1 MPDPKPK
8 ILFVDDEDSI
18 LKGVKLNLGRTYDI
32 FTASSGRD
40 ALNLLEDQD
49 DPFQVI
55 VSDFAMPGMNGADFL
70 EKVREQDKEV
80 VTLLLTGQANFD
92 DLCEVVR
99 RGEIFRLLGK
109 PCPPEVLSKNLEQ
122 ALRQYHLIRSEKDLL
137 EKTLNGTISAM
148 STLLSAAMPLFHG
161 RAQRVKQL
169 ALEASR
175 ELNMPSEW
183 RLQVAANF
191 CYLGH
196 LTLPDEAQEKVYFG
210 ENIPPSLS
218 ELVDGLPQFVSEIL
232 GGIPRLDK
240 VRKIIEYIP
249 EDYAGG
255 TEEDEVR
262 KLASIIRISQVY
274 DQMESAGCSKSEIFE
289 KLRQQESS
297 FAPGLMD
304 ALASS
309 RVLSGGVLD
318 PQTIKLDELKP
329 GMRLLEDL
337 RFGEKLIGSIGSMVS
352 LSLIQT
358 MRSYIA
364 SGGDSAGNLPE
375 EIEVLA

>member
-1 MPDPKPK
+1 MSDSTPK

-32 FTASSGRD
+32 LTAPSGRD
-40 ALNLLEDQD
+40 ALKLIEEEKE
-49 DPFQVI
+49 PFQVI
-55 VSDFAMPGMNGADFL
+55 VSDFAMPGMNGAVFL
-70 EKVREQDKEV
+70 EKVRAQDKEV
-80 VTLLLTGQANFD
+80 VTILLTGQANFD

-161 RAQRVKQL
+161 RAERVKQL
-169 ALEASR
+169 ALETSR

-232 GGIPRLDK
+232 GGIPRLNK

-249 EDYAGG
+249 ADYVEE

-289 KLRQQESS
+289 KLRQQEAS
-297 FAPGLMD
+297 FAPGVLD
-304 ALASS
+304 ALAHS
-309 RVLSGGVLD
+309 RVLSGGVID
-318 PQTIKLDELKP
+318 PKTIQLNELRP
-329 GMRLLEDL
+329 GMRLLEDI
-337 RFGEKLIGSIGSMVS
+337 RVDGKLLGSAGSMVS
-352 LSLIQT
+352 LSLVQT
-358 MRSYIA
+358 IRSYMA
-364 SGGDSAGNLPE
+364 
-375 EIEVLA
+375 

>member
-1 MPDPKPK
+1 MSDSTPK

-32 FTASSGRD
+32 LTAPSGRD
-40 ALNLLEDQD
+40 ALKLIEEKKE
-49 DPFQVI
+49 PFQVI

-70 EKVREQDKEV
+70 EKVRAQDKEV
-80 VTLLLTGQANFD
+80 VTILLTGQANFD

-161 RAQRVKQL
+161 RAERVKQL
-169 ALEASR
+169 ALETSR

-210 ENIPPSLS
+210 ENIPSSLS

-232 GGIPRLDK
+232 GGIPRLNK

-249 EDYAGG
+249 ADYVEE

-289 KLRQQESS
+289 KLRQQEAS
-297 FAPGLMD
+297 FAPGVLD
-304 ALASS
+304 ALAHS
-309 RVLSGGVLD
+309 RVLSGGVID
-318 PQTIKLDELKP
+318 PKTIQLNELRP
-329 GMRLLEDL
+329 GMRLLEDI
-337 RFGEKLIGSIGSMVS
+337 RVDGKLLGSAGSMVS
-352 LSLIQT
+352 LSLVQT
-358 MRSYIA
+358 IRSYIA
-364 SGGDSAGNLPE
+364 SGGDSAENLPRNV
-375 EIEVLA
+375 EVLA

>member
-1 MPDPKPK
+1 MSDSTPK

-32 FTASSGRD
+32 LTAPSGRD
-40 ALNLLEDQD
+40 ALKLIEEEKE
-49 DPFQVI
+49 PFQVI

-70 EKVREQDKEV
+70 EKVRAQDKEV
-80 VTLLLTGQANFD
+80 VTILLTGQANFD

-148 STLLSAAMPLFHG
+148 STLLSAAMPLFYG
-161 RAQRVKQL
+161 RAERVKQL
-169 ALEASR
+169 ALETSR

-232 GGIPRLDK
+232 GGIPRLNK

-249 EDYAGG
+249 ADYVGE
-255 TEEDEVR
+255 TDEDEVR

-297 FAPGLMD
+297 FAPGVLD
-304 ALASS
+304 ALAHS
-309 RVLSGGVLD
+309 RVLSGGVID
-318 PQTIKLDELKP
+318 PKTIQLNELRP
-329 GMRLLEDL
+329 GMRLLEDI
-337 RFGEKLIGSIGSMVS
+337 RVDGKLLGSAGSMVS
-352 LSLIQT
+352 LSLVQT
-358 MRSYIA
+358 IRSYIA
-364 SGGDSAGNLPE
+364 SGGDSAENLPRNV
-375 EIEVLA
+375 EVLV

>member
-1 MPDPKPK
+1 MSDSTPK

-32 FTASSGRD
+32 LTAPSGRD
-40 ALNLLEDQD
+40 ALKLIEEEKE
-49 DPFQVI
+49 PFQVI

-70 EKVREQDKEV
+70 EKVRAQDKEV
-80 VTLLLTGQANFD
+80 VTILLTGQANFD

-148 STLLSAAMPLFHG
+148 STLLSAAMPLFYG
-161 RAQRVKQL
+161 RAERVKQL
-169 ALEASR
+169 ALETSR

-232 GGIPRLDK
+232 GGIPRLNK

-249 EDYAGG
+249 ADYVGE
-255 TEEDEVR
+255 TDEDEVR

-289 KLRQQESS
+289 KLRQQEAS
-297 FAPGLMD
+297 FAPGVLD
-304 ALASS
+304 ALAHS
-309 RVLSGGVLD
+309 RVLSGGVID
-318 PQTIKLDELKP
+318 PKTIQLNELRP
-329 GMRLLEDL
+329 GMRLLEDI
-337 RFGEKLIGSIGSMVS
+337 RVDGKLLGSAGSMVS
-352 LSLIQT
+352 LSLVQT
-358 MRSYIA
+358 IRSYIA
-364 SGGDSAGNLPE
+364 SGGDSAENLPRNV
-375 EIEVLA
+375 EVLV

>member
-1 MPDPKPK
+1 MSDSTPK

-32 FTASSGRD
+32 LTAPSGRD
-40 ALNLLEDQD
+40 ALKLIEEEKE
-49 DPFQVI
+49 PFQVI

-70 EKVREQDKEV
+70 EKVRAQDKEV
-80 VTLLLTGQANFD
+80 VTILLTGQANFD

-161 RAQRVKQL
+161 RAERVKQL
-169 ALEASR
+169 ALETSR

-232 GGIPRLDK
+232 GGIPRLNK

-249 EDYAGG
+249 ADYVGE
-255 TEEDEVR
+255 TDEDEVR

-297 FAPGLMD
+297 FAPGVLD
-304 ALASS
+304 ALAHS
-309 RVLSGGVLD
+309 RVLSGGVID
-318 PQTIKLDELKP
+318 PKTIQLNELRP
-329 GMRLLEDL
+329 GMRLLEDI
-337 RFGEKLIGSIGSMVS
+337 RVDGKLLGSAGSMVS
-352 LSLIQT
+352 LSLVQT
-358 MRSYIA
+358 IRSYIA
-364 SGGDSAGNLPE
+364 SGGDSAENLPRNV
-375 EIEVLA
+375 EVLV

>member
-1 MPDPKPK
+1 MSDSTPK

-32 FTASSGRD
+32 LTAPSGRD
-40 ALNLLEDQD
+40 ALKLIEEEKE
-49 DPFQVI
+49 PFQVI
-55 VSDFAMPGMNGADFL
+55 VSDFAMPGMNGAVFL
-70 EKVREQDKEV
+70 EKVRAQDKEV
-80 VTLLLTGQANFD
+80 VTILLTGQANFD

-161 RAQRVKQL
+161 RAERVKQL
-169 ALEASR
+169 ALETSR

-232 GGIPRLDK
+232 GGIPRLNK

-249 EDYAGG
+249 ADYVEE

-289 KLRQQESS
+289 KLRQQEAS
-297 FAPGLMD
+297 FAPGVLD
-304 ALASS
+304 ALAHS
-309 RVLSGGVLD
+309 RVLSGGVID
-318 PQTIKLDELKP
+318 PKTIQLNELRP
-329 GMRLLEDL
+329 GMRLLEDI
-337 RFGEKLIGSIGSMVS
+337 RVDGKLLGSAGSMVS
-352 LSLIQT
+352 LSLVQT
-358 MRSYIA
+358 IRSYIA
-364 SGGDSAGNLPE
+364 SGGDSAENLPRNV
-375 EIEVLA
+375 EVLA

>member
-1 MPDPKPK
+1 MSDSTPK

-32 FTASSGRD
+32 LTAPSGRD
-40 ALNLLEDQD
+40 ALKLIEEEKE
-49 DPFQVI
+49 PFQVI

-70 EKVREQDKEV
+70 EKVRAQDKEV
-80 VTLLLTGQANFD
+80 VTILLTGQANFD

-122 ALRQYHLIRSEKDLL
+122 ALWQYHLIRSEKDLL

-148 STLLSAAMPLFHG
+148 STLLSAAMPLFYG
-161 RAQRVKQL
+161 RAERVKQL
-169 ALEASR
+169 ALETSR

-232 GGIPRLDK
+232 GGIPRLNK

-249 EDYAGG
+249 ADYVGE
-255 TEEDEVR
+255 TDEDEVR

-289 KLRQQESS
+289 KLRQQEAS
-297 FAPGLMD
+297 FAPGVLD
-304 ALASS
+304 ALAHS
-309 RVLSGGVLD
+309 RVLSGGVID
-318 PQTIKLDELKP
+318 PKTIQLNELRP
-329 GMRLLEDL
+329 GMRLLEDI
-337 RFGEKLIGSIGSMVS
+337 RVDGKLLGSAGSMVS
-352 LSLIQT
+352 LSLVQT
-358 MRSYIA
+358 IRSYIA
-364 SGGDSAGNLPE
+364 SGGDSAENLPRNV
-375 EIEVLA
+375 EVLV

>member
-1 MPDPKPK
+1 MSDSTPK

-32 FTASSGRD
+32 LTAPSGRD
-40 ALNLLEDQD
+40 ALKLIEEEKE
-49 DPFQVI
+49 PFQVI

-70 EKVREQDKEV
+70 EKVRAQDKEV
-80 VTLLLTGQANFD
+80 VTILLTGQANFD

-161 RAQRVKQL
+161 RAERVKQL
-169 ALEASR
+169 ALETSR

-210 ENIPPSLS
+210 ESIPPSLS

-232 GGIPRLDK
+232 GGIPRLNK

-249 EDYAGG
+249 ADYVGE

-289 KLRQQESS
+289 KLRQQEAS
-297 FAPGLMD
+297 FAPGVLD
-304 ALASS
+304 ALAHS
-309 RVLSGGVLD
+309 RVLSGGVID
-318 PQTIKLDELKP
+318 PKTIQLNELRP
-329 GMRLLEDL
+329 GMRLLEDI
-337 RFGEKLIGSIGSMVS
+337 RVDGKLLGSAGSMVS
-352 LSLIQT
+352 LSLVQT
-358 MRSYIA
+358 IRSYIA
-364 SGGDSAGNLPE
+364 SGGDSAENLPRNV
-375 EIEVLA
+375 EVLA

>member
-1 MPDPKPK
+1 
-8 ILFVDDEDSI
+8 
-18 LKGVKLNLGRTYDI
+18 
-32 FTASSGRD
+32 
-40 ALNLLEDQD
+40 
-49 DPFQVI
+49 
-55 VSDFAMPGMNGADFL
+55 MNGAVFL
-70 EKVREQDKEV
+70 EKVRAQDKEV
-80 VTLLLTGQANFD
+80 VTILLTGQANFD

-161 RAQRVKQL
+161 RAERVKQL
-169 ALEASR
+169 ALETSR

-210 ENIPPSLS
+210 ESIPPSLS

-232 GGIPRLDK
+232 GGIPRLNK

-249 EDYAGG
+249 ADYVGE

-297 FAPGLMD
+297 FAPGVLD
-304 ALASS
+304 ALAHS
-309 RVLSGGVLD
+309 RVLSGGVID
-318 PQTIKLDELKP
+318 PKTIQLNELRP
-329 GMRLLEDL
+329 GMRLLEDI
-337 RFGEKLIGSIGSMVS
+337 RVDGKLLGSAGSMVS
-352 LSLIQT
+352 LSLVQT
-358 MRSYIA
+358 IRSYMA
-364 SGGDSAGNLPE
+364 
-375 EIEVLA
+375 

>member
-1 MPDPKPK
+1 MSDSTPK

-32 FTASSGRD
+32 LTAPSGRD
-40 ALNLLEDQD
+40 ALKLIEEEKE
-49 DPFQVI
+49 PFQVI

-70 EKVREQDKEV
+70 EKVRAQDKEV
-80 VTLLLTGQANFD
+80 VTILLTGQANFD

-161 RAQRVKQL
+161 RAERVKQL
-169 ALEASR
+169 ALETSR

-232 GGIPRLDK
+232 GGIPRLNK

-249 EDYAGG
+249 ADYVGE

-289 KLRQQESS
+289 KLRQQEAS
-297 FAPGLMD
+297 FAPGVLD
-304 ALASS
+304 ALAHS
-309 RVLSGGVLD
+309 RVLSGGVID
-318 PQTIKLDELKP
+318 PKTIQLNELRP
-329 GMRLLEDL
+329 GMRLLEDI
-337 RFGEKLIGSIGSMVS
+337 RVDGKLLGSAGSMVS
-352 LSLIQT
+352 LSLVQT
-358 MRSYIA
+358 IRSYIA
-364 SGGDSAGNLPE
+364 SGGDSAENLPRNV
-375 EIEVLA
+375 EVLA